1 MLFRARTVSY
11 PPVQVVKLKKPSA
24 KFIMF
29 ISTPYSVWMAK
40 VKRQALTA
48 ADIF

>member
-24 KFIMF
+24 KFFLF
-29 ISTPYSVWMAK
+29 ITTHYSVWMAK
-40 VKRQALTA
+40 VKRRGVTVV
-48 ADIF
+48 DIF